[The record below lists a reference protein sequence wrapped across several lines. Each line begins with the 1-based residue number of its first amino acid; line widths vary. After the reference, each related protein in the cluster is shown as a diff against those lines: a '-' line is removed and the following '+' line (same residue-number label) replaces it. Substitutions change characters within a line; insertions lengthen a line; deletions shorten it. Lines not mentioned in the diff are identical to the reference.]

1 MKYKHVVFFSLFLF
15 SFFSILFHT
24 NIPVIW
30 PDEVLFFS
38 PAFELGINGIMR
50 TNVLN
55 GLIPGMDTHTLWMPP
70 AYIILLSG
78 VFQFFPTELLT
89 ARLFSSFISL
99 GSILLVYRICLQYQF
114 SFKRTSLVLL
124 LLASDFLFL
133 KFSHTA
139 RMESLCL
146 FFALLA
152 FYFIL
157 RNAHVPLRRDLINQ
171 VLTKGD
177 IATIP
182 TRFDIF
188 LSGIC
193 LSFSFLS
200 HPFGIVHSIPVLFL
214 LYQRNALTIQNLAL
228 YSFAGLLP
236 IAAWGVYVV
245 PNWELFIVQFG
256 AQLSRKNELLGK
268 FTWLDKVKIIFS
280 VYKFPMVKLGLF
292 ATTIALLFYGLISQ
306 KKKGTNAN
314 NSLLLWIKNSPEIFF
329 FVWLFTLL
337 GFLFVSSESWY
348 VFHIVVPFTL
358 LLSAMIDSKEK
369 PVRIFLFVS
378 IVYNILVLIW
388 VPFSVYF
395 LYKSPE
401 KTEEFFLLI
410 EKEIERKNN
419 IYLQAIPDPY
429 FYLKKKS
436 PEKTLHEFIPGEL
449 SAIQDKNPDGSE
461 KKNLLKRLGIAKEN
475 YKIDA
480 NFYKE
485 TIHKQEVFIFYN
497 ESLMNDYIRAYLSKN
512 ANKFERK
519 LLHVE
524 TPKGS
529 DLKLEAVI
537 FVQK

>member
-157 RNAHVPLRRDLINQ
+157 GNAHVPLRRDLINQ

-182 TRFDIF
+182 TSFDIF

-256 AQLSRKNELLGK
+256 AQLSRKKKGSKNRRKANLHLNRVFQRIDNLRHDFFFKLAHEL
-268 FTWLDKVKIIFS
+268 TDKYDVIFFEDLNLKGMKALWGRKVSDLCFGTFLNILQYVAGQKGVKIHFIDRFYPS
-280 VYKFPMVKLGLF
+280 SKTCSDCGYIYQKLSLKERQWACPGCGVIHDRDF
-292 ATTIALLFYGLISQ
+292 NAALNIHRVGASTFGVGEVRLACQHSPLI
-306 KKKGTNAN
+306 
-314 NSLLLWIKNSPEIFF
+314 PE
-329 FVWLFTLL
+329 
-337 GFLFVSSESWY
+337 S
-348 VFHIVVPFTL
+348 H
-358 LLSAMIDSKEK
+358 
-369 PVRIFLFVS
+369 
-378 IVYNILVLIW
+378 
-388 VPFSVYF
+388 
-395 LYKSPE
+395 
-401 KTEEFFLLI
+401 
-410 EKEIERKNN
+410 
-419 IYLQAIPDPY
+419 
-429 FYLKKKS
+429 
-436 PEKTLHEFIPGEL
+436 
-449 SAIQDKNPDGSE
+449 
-461 KKNLLKRLGIAKEN
+461 
-475 YKIDA
+475 
-480 NFYKE
+480 
-485 TIHKQEVFIFYN
+485 
-497 ESLMNDYIRAYLSKN
+497 
-512 ANKFERK
+512 
-519 LLHVE
+519 
-524 TPKGS
+524 
-529 DLKLEAVI
+529 DL
-537 FVQK
+537 

>member
-1 MKYKHVVFFSLFLF
+1 
-15 SFFSILFHT
+15 
-24 NIPVIW
+24 
-30 PDEVLFFS
+30 
-38 PAFELGINGIMR
+38 
-50 TNVLN
+50 
-55 GLIPGMDTHTLWMPP
+55 
-70 AYIILLSG
+70 
-78 VFQFFPTELLT
+78 
-89 ARLFSSFISL
+89 
-99 GSILLVYRICLQYQF
+99 
-114 SFKRTSLVLL
+114 
-124 LLASDFLFL
+124 
-133 KFSHTA
+133 
-139 RMESLCL
+139 
-146 FFALLA
+146 
-152 FYFIL
+152 
-157 RNAHVPLRRDLINQ
+157 
-171 VLTKGD
+171 
-177 IATIP
+177 
-182 TRFDIF
+182 
-188 LSGIC
+188 
-193 LSFSFLS
+193 
-200 HPFGIVHSIPVLFL
+200 LFL

-358 LLSAMIDSKEK
+358 LLSAMIDRKEK

-429 FYLKKKS
+429 FYLKKKF

>member
-1 MKYKHVVFFSLFLF
+1 MKHRHSVFFSIFLF

-24 NIPVIW
+24 HIPVIW

-38 PAFELGINGIMR
+38 PAWELGTNGIMR
-50 TNVLN
+50 TMVME

-78 VFQFFPTELLT
+78 IFQIFPSELLT
-89 ARLFSSFISL
+89 ARLFSSFISI
-99 GSILLVYRICLQYQF
+99 GSMLLVYRICLLFHF
-114 SFKRTSLVLL
+114 SFKRISLVLF
-124 LLASDFLFL
+124 LLATDFLFL

-146 FFALLA
+146 FFALGA
-152 FYFIL
+152 FYFL
-157 RNAHVPLRRDLINQ
+157 LRRDAQ
-171 VLTKGD
+171 PCVS
-177 IATIP
+177 TI
-182 TRFDIF
+182 DIF

-193 LSFSFLS
+193 LSLSFLS

-214 LYQRNALTIQNLAL
+214 LYQRNSLTFKNVIL
-228 YSFAGLLP
+228 YAFAGLLP
-236 IAAWGVYVV
+236 IAAWGIYVV

-268 FTWLDKVKIIFS
+268 FTWMDKVKIIFS

-292 ATTIALLFYGLISQ
+292 VITVGLSFQALIIER
-306 KKKGTNAN
+306 KKKTLSNEKFL
-314 NSLLLWIKNSPEIFF
+314 SWIKNTPDLFF
-329 FVWLFTLL
+329 LIWLFTILA
-337 GFLFVSSESWY
+337 FLFISSESWY
-348 VFHIVVPFTL
+348 VFHMVIPFTL
-358 LLSAMIDSKEK
+358 LLSALVENSRNTF
-369 PVRIFLFVS
+369 RIFLALSFF
-378 IVYNILVLIW
+378 YNLSVTSWI
-388 VPFSVYF
+388 PFSNYF
-395 LYKSPE
+395 IYKSPE
-401 KTEEFFLLI
+401 KTAEFFYLI

-429 FYLKKKS
+429 FYLRKKF

-449 SAIQDKNPDGSE
+449 SGIQTKNPDGSE
-461 KKNLLKRLGIAKEN
+461 KKSLIEKLGITKKN

-485 TIHKQEVFIFYN
+485 TIHRQEVFIFYN
-497 ESLMNDYIRAYLSKN
+497 EDLMNDYIRSYLTKN
-512 ANKFERK
+512 ADRFERK
-519 LLHVE
+519 LLQVE

>member
-1 MKYKHVVFFSLFLF
+1 
-15 SFFSILFHT
+15 
-24 NIPVIW
+24 
-30 PDEVLFFS
+30 
-38 PAFELGINGIMR
+38 
-50 TNVLN
+50 
-55 GLIPGMDTHTLWMPP
+55 
-70 AYIILLSG
+70 
-78 VFQFFPTELLT
+78 
-89 ARLFSSFISL
+89 
-99 GSILLVYRICLQYQF
+99 
-114 SFKRTSLVLL
+114 
-124 LLASDFLFL
+124 
-133 KFSHTA
+133 
-139 RMESLCL
+139 MESLCL

-157 RNAHVPLRRDLINQ
+157 RSAGVSLRKDLINQ

-177 IATIP
+177 ASTKP
-182 TRFDIF
+182 TRFDLF

-193 LSFSFLS
+193 LSLSFLS

-228 YSFAGLLP
+228 YAIAGLLP

-292 ATTIALLFYGLISQ
+292 AITIGLLLYGFISQ
-306 KKKGTNAN
+306 KKKGDNSN
-314 NSLLLWIKNSPEIFF
+314 QSLLLWIKNSPEIFF
-329 FVWLFTLL
+329 LVWLFTLL

-358 LLSAMIDSKEK
+358 LLSAMVDNKEK
-369 PVRIFLFVS
+369 PIRIFLFIS
-378 IVYNILVLIW
+378 IVYNIFVILW

-395 LYKSPE
+395 VYKSPE
-401 KTEEFFLLI
+401 KTKEFFLLI

-429 FYLKKKS
+429 FYLKKKF

-461 KKNLLKRLGIAKEN
+461 KKSLLNRLGIAKEN

>member
-1 MKYKHVVFFSLFLF
+1 M
-15 SFFSILFHT
+15 
-24 NIPVIW
+24 
-30 PDEVLFFS
+30 
-38 PAFELGINGIMR
+38 
-50 TNVLN
+50 
-55 GLIPGMDTHTLWMPP
+55 LI
-70 AYIILLSG
+70 
-78 VFQFFPTELLT
+78 
-89 ARLFSSFISL
+89 
-99 GSILLVYRICLQYQF
+99 
-114 SFKRTSLVLL
+114 
-124 LLASDFLFL
+124 
-133 KFSHTA
+133 
-139 RMESLCL
+139 
-146 FFALLA
+146 
-152 FYFIL
+152 
-157 RNAHVPLRRDLINQ
+157 LINQ

-358 LLSAMIDSKEK
+358 LLSAMIDRKEK

-429 FYLKKKS
+429 FYLKKKF